1 MRFHACF
8 DTAADRLQEGEM
20 METIIKDIG
29 FIIGTTLMYSTPL
42 IFTSLGG
49 VITERSGVIN
59 IGLEGMMYFGAFVG
73 AAVAY
78 FYQDPWFGFACAG
91 FSGAFLGLIHAMAC
105 VTFSAEQIVS
115 GIAINF
121 LGPGAALFISR
132 LLFDGA
138 TQTLIIPKK
147 MPVPLEFL
155 FGKDRLFSSSGFMD
169 LVFNR
174 FATVYIALLMVFI
187 VWFVL
192 YKTKIGMRLRAVG
205 ENPEAANSL
214 GISVIKIRYGAVIM
228 SGFFAGLGGA
238 AMSIAVVSR
247 FSNTLISGQGFIA
260 LAAMIFGKW
269 KPQGALVACL
279 LFGGAKG
286 LEIYLGSKGI
296 PVPGDILAMLPYI
309 LTIIILVGV
318 VGQTTPPGAIG
329 KIFVKG
335 EQT

>member
-1 MRFHACF
+1 
-8 DTAADRLQEGEM
+8 
-20 METIIKDIG
+20 MEALIRDIG

-49 VITERSGVIN
+49 VITERSGVVN

-78 FYQDPWFGFACAG
+78 FSNDPWLGFICAG
-91 FSGAFLGLIHAMAC
+91 LGGALLGLIHAIAC
-105 VTFSAEQIVS
+105 VSFAAEQIVS

-132 LLFDGA
+132 MLFEGS
-138 TQTLIIPKK
+138 TQTLTVQKKIPL
-147 MPVPLEFL
+147 PLDFL
-155 FGKDRLFSSSGFMD
+155 FGEGKLFVSSGFMD

-174 FATVYIALLMVFI
+174 FATVYIAFLMVFI

-192 YKTKIGMRLRAVG
+192 NKTKIGMRLDAVG
-205 ENPEAANSL
+205 ENPEAANTL
-214 GISVIKIRYGAVIM
+214 GINVTRIRYGAVMM

-247 FSNTLISGQGFIA
+247 FSNTLISGHGFIA

-269 KPQGALVACL
+269 KPQGALIACL
-279 LFGGAKG
+279 LFGAAKG
-286 LEIYLGSKGI
+286 LEIFLGAKGV
-296 PVPGDILAMLPYI
+296 PVPGDILAMLPYV
-309 LTIIILVGV
+309 LTIVILVGV
-318 VGQTTPPGAIG
+318 VGKTTPPGAIG
-329 KIFVKG
+329 KIFDKDNR
-335 EQT
+335 

>member
-1 MRFHACF
+1 
-8 DTAADRLQEGEM
+8 
-20 METIIKDIG
+20 MEALIGDIG

-42 IFTSLGG
+42 IYTSLGG
-49 VITERSGVIN
+49 VITERSGVVN

-78 FYQDPWFGFACAG
+78 FTQNPWMGLLCAG
-91 FSGAFLGLIHAMAC
+91 LGGAFLGLVHAIAC
-105 VTFSAEQIVS
+105 VSFSAEQIVS

-132 LLFDGA
+132 MLFDGS
-138 TQTLIIPKK
+138 TQTLTVSNKIPL
-147 MPVPLEFL
+147 PLDFL
-155 FGKDRLFSSSGFMD
+155 FGEGRLFPSSGFMD

-174 FATVYIALLMVFI
+174 FATVYIAFFLVLV

-192 YKTKIGMRLRAVG
+192 YKTKVGMRVRAVG
-205 ENPEAANSL
+205 ENPEAANTL
-214 GISVIKIRYGAVIM
+214 GISVTKIRYGAVIM

-247 FSNTLISGQGFIA
+247 FSNTLISGHGFIA

-269 KPQGALVACL
+269 KPQGALMACM
-279 LFGGAKG
+279 LFGAAKG
-286 LEIYLGSKGI
+286 FEIFLGSKGV
-296 PVPGDILAMLPYI
+296 PVPGDILATLPYI

-318 VGQTTPPGAIG
+318 VGRTTPPAAIG
-329 KIFVKG
+329 KIFDKG
-335 EQT
+335 GN